1 MDKFQDFQ
9 DPHKRPAFKV
19 GDLTSQEAKNLRD
32 RVIEW
37 LEKSGLGYLS
47 PLVIKCN
54 DVLIRDIYLE
64 KPEVVA
70 GILVAN
76 FVDPSDPTPF

>member
-1 MDKFQDFQ
+1 MDKFQDFP
-9 DPHKRPAFKV
+9 DPNKRPDFKV
-19 GDLTSQEAKNLRD
+19 GALTSQEANNLRV
-32 RVIEW
+32 RVVEW

-47 PLVIKCN
+47 PLVFKCN
-54 DVLIRDIYLE
+54 DVLVRDIYLE